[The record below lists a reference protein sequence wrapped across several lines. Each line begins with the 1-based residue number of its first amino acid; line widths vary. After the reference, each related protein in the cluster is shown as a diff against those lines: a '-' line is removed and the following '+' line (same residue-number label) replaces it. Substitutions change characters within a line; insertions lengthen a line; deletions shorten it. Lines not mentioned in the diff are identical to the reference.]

1 MSYFADSDRGELRS
15 SAWFTAPGK
24 TGYGHRSWLKN
35 QGIPDDV
42 LNSGR
47 PMIGI
52 CDSSSDLNPCNAHL
66 RELAERVARGVW
78 EAGGVPFVF
87 PTVSLGEPLMRPT
100 AMAYR
105 NLMSMDVEE
114 SIRANPLD
122 AVVLLGGCDKT
133 TPALLMGAASVDLP
147 TILLSGGPMLNGKF
161 EGRDIGSGTD
171 VWKFSEAVR
180 AGTMTEQEF
189 FETEACIARSAG
201 HCMTMGT
208 ASTMSCLAEAMGI
221 APSGS
226 AAIPAVD
233 ARRKTI
239 AQQVGR
245 RIVTMARVGPTPSE
259 ILTRNA
265 FENAIVVNATL
276 AGSTNAVLHLLAIAG
291 RLGVALTLDD
301 FDELG
306 RDVPVLADLRPTG
319 RFLMEEF
326 FEAGG
331 VPALMSRIADRLH
344 LDASSVEGVTIG
356 ERIANARV
364 FDSEVIR
371 PIDRPVVERPA
382 LAVLHGNLCP
392 DGAVIKVSAASPS
405 LMQHRG
411 RALVFDTIEQFRERI
426 DDDNLD
432 VDESTVLVLRN
443 SGPKGYPGMPEIGGL
458 PLPRKLLA
466 AGVEDMVRISDARMS
481 GTAYGTVILHVA
493 PESAVGGPL
502 ALVRNGDEILLDV
515 RARTLSLVVDE
526 TEMERRKGE
535 FSPPVVGPDRG
546 YLRLYVDHV
555 MGADTGA
562 DFDFLLGGSGAGV
575 PRQSF

>member
-1 MSYFADSDRGELRS
+1 MSDTADSDRVGLRS
-15 SAWFTAPGK
+15 SAWFAAPGK

-42 LNSGR
+42 LASGR

-52 CDSSSDLNPCNAHL
+52 CDTSSDLNPCNAHL
-66 RELAERVARGVW
+66 RDLAERVARGVW
-78 EAGGVPFVF
+78 EASGVPYVF

-133 TPALLMGAASVDLP
+133 IPALLMGAASVDLP

-161 EGRDIGSGTD
+161 AGRDIGSGTD

-208 ASTMSCLAEAMGI
+208 ASTMACLAEAIGI

-233 ARRKTI
+233 ARRMTL
-239 AQQVGR
+239 AQMVGR

-291 RLGVALTLDD
+291 RLGVPLTLDD

-306 RDVPVLADLRPTG
+306 REIPVLADLRPTG

-344 LDASSVEGVTIG
+344 LDAPSVEGVTIG
-356 ERIANARV
+356 DRIADARV

-371 PIDRPVVERPA
+371 PLDRPVVDRPA

-411 RALVFDTIEQFRERI
+411 RALVFDTIEQFRARI
-426 DDDNLD
+426 DDDDLD

-458 PLPRKLLA
+458 PLPSKLLA
-466 AGVEDMVRISDARMS
+466 AGVKDMLRISDARMS
-481 GTAYGTVILHVA
+481 GTAYGTVVLHVA

-502 ALVRNGDEILLDV
+502 ALVRDGDEILLDV
-515 RARTLSLVVDE
+515 QARTLALVVDE
-526 TEMERRKGE
+526 AEMERRRDE

-562 DFDFLLGGSGAGV
+562 DFDFLLGSSGAGV

>member
-1 MSYFADSDRGELRS
+1 
-15 SAWFTAPGK
+15 
-24 TGYGHRSWLKN
+24 
-35 QGIPDDV
+35 
-42 LNSGR
+42 
-47 PMIGI
+47 
-52 CDSSSDLNPCNAHL
+52 
-66 RELAERVARGVW
+66 
-78 EAGGVPFVF
+78 
-87 PTVSLGEPLMRPT
+87 MRPT

-133 TPALLMGAASVDLP
+133 IPALLMGAASVDLP

-208 ASTMSCLAEAMGI
+208 ASTMACLAEAMGI

-233 ARRKTI
+233 ARRMTL
-239 AQQVGR
+239 AQMVGR

-259 ILTRNA
+259 ILTRRA

-291 RLGVALTLDD
+291 RLGVPLTLDD

-306 RDVPVLADLRPTG
+306 REIPVLADLRPTG

-331 VPALMSRIADRLH
+331 VPALSRIADRLH
-344 LDASSVEGVTIG
+344 LDAPSVEGDTIG
-356 ERIANARV
+356 ERIADARV

-371 PIDRPVVERPA
+371 PIDRPVVDRPA
-382 LAVLHGNLCP
+382 VAVLHGNLCP

-411 RALVFDTIEQFRERI
+411 RALVFDTIEKFRARRRRRPRRGR
-426 DDDNLD
+426 
-432 VDESTVLVLRN
+432 VHRPRASKFRA
-443 SGPKGYPGMPEIGGL
+443 KGL
-458 PLPRKLLA
+458 P
-466 AGVEDMVRISDARMS
+466 GDARDWWPSLATQAPRSRS
-481 GTAYGTVILHVA
+481 GGHA
-493 PESAVGGPL
+493 PHLRRPDEWDRIRNGRPPHRPRVGGWR
-502 ALVRNGDEILLDV
+502 AIGVR
-515 RARTLSLVVDE
+515 T
-526 TEMERRKGE
+526 RRRRN
-535 FSPPVVGPDRG
+535 PPRCG
-546 YLRLYVDHV
+546 
-555 MGADTGA
+555 GADPFTCC
-562 DFDFLLGGSGAGV
+562 
-575 PRQSF
+575 